1 MSVRDPRPVERLQLP
16 QSLRTQLDEFRRRVW
31 TVKLIEAAFAA
42 AFGVVAAFLVLFAL
56 DRVWD
61 TPGWMRLG
69 LFAVVLGACSCV
81 PIALNRWV
89 WGHRR
94 LDQLARLLTRK
105 HPRVGDQLL
114 GVIELVDNDMEQAR
128 SRALCEAAVAQVA
141 EDASTRDFRDAVPN
155 PRHRLWAGLAAA
167 PIVVALGLLAVY
179 PAAAS
184 NAWARLLAPW
194 KPVPRYNF
202 AAITPLPDRLVVA
215 HGEPFSITTD
225 LKGDALWKP
234 RQGSVQLDGQPA
246 VVARL
251 NDGRYEFA
259 LPPQIEPV
267 WLSLKIGDARQRVRV
282 EPTLRP
288 ELTSVVADVALPD
301 YLGLPKA
308 QRKDVRGGSVS
319 LVKGS
324 SARVAV
330 TASRE
335 LAKAQVDGKPSPIE
349 GATVISPA
357 ATVAGARVM
366 EFRWQDLLG
375 LSGKEPFQLSIN
387 GREDEPPS
395 LACEELPRMKV
406 VLDSEQ
412 LAFKVR
418 AQDDFGVKTIGLEWR
433 GAEDATV
440 KTPAKGERV
449 LAAGGN
455 DKDTLEIGGTFSAKA
470 LGIEPQQIQ
479 VRVFAEDYLPGRARV
494 YSPTYTFYVLNPEQH
509 AIWLT
514 EQLSKWHRQ
523 SLEVR
528 DREMQLH
535 ETNKQLRAMS
545 AEQLDTPDSRRRI
558 EKQAAAERG
567 NGRRLSALVVNGE
580 DLVRQAM
587 RNPEFGVGHLEKWA
601 EMLQIL
607 KDISG
612 TRMPSVADLLKQAA
626 QAPSVASAAAPPTGD
641 KIKTAGQSRP
651 ATGSPT
657 PPPNVQGKRPPVSVT
672 QIGDGESSQ
681 NSPAK
686 PPEGKQDDSPS
697 KPKTPRQGL
706 VQTTVPSKPGKS
718 PSTPPTPAQE
728 NVDQAVQKQQDL
740 LAEFDKIA
748 EELNKVLANLEG
760 STLVKRLKAASRLQ
774 DKIAGRVGDQLAEA
788 FGQDEHRVGEVPGK
802 VLVELS
808 SQEAK
813 QSQVLS
819 VVMDDIQSYFERR
832 QYMRF
837 KTVLDEMKQQ
847 DVIGGLRSL
856 GDDLKKENGVSIALC
871 EFWSDTFD
879 RWAEDLVDPANS
891 GKCPGSRSKGSLPPS
906 IVLEVLKIL
915 EAEVNLREE
924 TRVVEQAKAAIK
936 ADDHKKQ
943 AGALSETQYG
953 LKDRVEKVSVRI
965 RDLPDGDQ
973 EFAYELNLLGK
984 VADVMGEATEI
995 LAKPETGRPAI
1006 AAETEA
1012 IELLLQSKRINPK
1025 GGGGGGSSPGGGGT
1039 GTTHD
1044 SALALLGGGVNDK
1057 ENRED
1062 HGVSQS
1068 VGEAGPT
1075 LPEEF
1080 RAGLDQ
1086 YFNRLERRPGGQ

>member
-1 MSVRDPRPVERLQLP
+1 MSVREQRPVERLQLP
-16 QSLRTQLDEFRRRVW
+16 QSLRTQLDEFRQRVW
-31 TVKLIEAAFAA
+31 TIKLIEAAFAA
-42 AFGVVAAFLVLFAL
+42 AFGVVVAYLAMFVL
-56 DRVWD
+56 DRLWE
-61 TPGWMRLG
+61 TPAVVRLG

-81 PIALNRWV
+81 PMALNRWV

-94 LDQLARLLTRK
+94 LDQLARLLTRT

-114 GVIELVDNDMEQAR
+114 GVIELVDNDLEQAR
-128 SRALCEAAVAQVA
+128 SRALCEAAVTQVA
-141 EDASTRDFRDAVPN
+141 EDAAKRDFRDAVPN
-155 PRHRLWAGLAAA
+155 PRHRLWAGLAAG
-167 PIVVALGLLAVY
+167 PIALTLGLLAVY

-194 KPVPRYNF
+194 KTVSRYNF
-202 AAITPLPDRLVVA
+202 AAINPLPDRLVVA
-215 HGEPFSITTD
+215 HGEPFSVSTE
-225 LKGDALWKP
+225 LQGKALWHP
-234 RQGSVQLDGQPA
+234 SQGTVQLDGQPP

-251 NDGRYEFA
+251 SDGRYEFS
-259 LPPQIEPV
+259 LPPQIEPA
-267 WLSLKIGDARQRVRV
+267 WLSLKIGDARQHILV

-288 ELTSVVADVALPD
+288 ELTSVIADVSLPA

-319 LVKGS
+319 LVNGS

-330 TASRE
+330 TASRD
-335 LAKAQVDGKPSPIE
+335 LAKAQVDGQPSPPE
-349 GATVISPA
+349 GATVVSPA
-357 ATVAGARVM
+357 ATVTGTRM
-366 EFRWQDLLG
+366 LEFRWQDLLG

-387 GREDEPPS
+387 GKEDEPPS
-395 LACEELPRMKV
+395 LACEELPRLKV

-412 LAFKVR
+412 LDFKVR

-455 DKDTLEIGGTFSAKA
+455 DKDTLEVGGTFSAKT

-479 VRVFAEDYLPGRARV
+479 VRVFAEDYLPGRPRV

-528 DREMQLH
+528 DRELQLH

-545 AEQLDTPDSRRRI
+545 AEQLDTPDARRRI
-558 EKQAAAERG
+558 ENQSAAERG

-612 TRMPSVADLLKQAA
+612 SRMPSVADLLKQAA
-626 QAPSVASAAAPPTGD
+626 QAPTVASAPPTGD
-641 KIKTAGQSRP
+641 RIKTAGQTHP

-657 PPPNVQGKRPPVSVT
+657 PPSNVQGKRPPVSVT

-686 PPEGKQDDSPS
+686 PPDGKQDDSPT
-697 KPKTPRQGL
+697 KPKSPRQGL
-706 VQTTVPSKPGKS
+706 VVTAVPSKPGKN
-718 PSTPPTPAQE
+718 PSAPPPTPAQE

-788 FGQDEHRVGEVPGK
+788 FGQDEHKVGDNPGK

-891 GKCPGSRSKGSLPPS
+891 GKCPGSRSRGSLPPS

-924 TRVVEQAKAAIK
+924 TRVVEQSKAAII
-936 ADDHKKQ
+936 ADDHKRQ

-973 EFAYELNLLGK
+973 EFAYELRLLGK

-1039 GTTHD
+1039 GTTND

-1062 HGVSQS
+1062 HGISQS

-1086 YFNRLERRPGGQ
+1086 YFNRLDRRPGGQ